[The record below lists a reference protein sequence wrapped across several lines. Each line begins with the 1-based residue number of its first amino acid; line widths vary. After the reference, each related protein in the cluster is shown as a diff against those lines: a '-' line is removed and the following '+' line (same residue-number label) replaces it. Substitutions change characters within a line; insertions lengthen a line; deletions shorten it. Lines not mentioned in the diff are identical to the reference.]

1 MIDLFS
7 FSNVS
12 KFYLDVSQ
20 SLEGFV
26 ERKPIFKHLVSYDYN
41 IFDFFEKELIDLDKT
56 IEKTLKDIMNK
67 DNQSIFDIIN
77 VMIKQT
83 RIQTFFV

>member
-1 MIDLFS
+1 MFQNFILMFPSLLKGLWQESLFS
-7 FSNVS
+7 NIWCHMII
-12 KFYLDVSQ
+12 
-20 SLEGFV
+20 
-26 ERKPIFKHLVSYDYN
+26 IF
-41 IFDFFEKELIDLDKT
+41 FDFFEKELIDLDKT

-83 RIQTFFV
+83 RIQTFFI

>member
-1 MIDLFS
+1 MII
-7 FSNVS
+7 
-12 KFYLDVSQ
+12 
-20 SLEGFV
+20 
-26 ERKPIFKHLVSYDYN
+26 IF
-41 IFDFFEKELIDLDKT
+41 FDFFEKELIDLDKT

-83 RIQTFFV
+83 RIQTFFI